1 MNVETL
7 TAFLGWCTLIN
18 FGLLLY
24 WALFIIFAHD
34 WTYRMHSRWFKLS
47 TEKFDSLHYSLM
59 GFFKMGVIIFNLVPY
74 LALRIVT

>member
-47 TEKFDSLHYSLM
+47 PEKFDSLHYSLM

>member
-7 TAFLGWCTLIN
+7 TAFLGWCTLLN

-47 TEKFDSLHYSLM
+47 PEKFDSLHYSLM